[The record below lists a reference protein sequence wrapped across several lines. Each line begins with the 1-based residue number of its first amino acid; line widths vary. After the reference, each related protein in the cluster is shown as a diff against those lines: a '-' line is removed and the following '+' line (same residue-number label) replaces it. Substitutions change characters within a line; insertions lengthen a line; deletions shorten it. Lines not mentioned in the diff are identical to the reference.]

1 MLLNPIHVRGR
12 RKIRDE
18 DDDAPK
24 PIPSGPRG
32 GRPLLSAQAKL
43 SSSQTRSHKR
53 ARLLTTTPL
62 DKPRKKKKPSLLESI
77 PNELIEKI
85 FLHSLN
91 VNLARSSPILAA
103 AVSTERIYRALI
115 LLAFWDNSTELSAS
129 PYSRESRDAI
139 SRSLRPLD
147 YTPISLAQRKDLQTA
162 ILHCRW
168 CTVPRI
174 LDQLPE
180 LMNLVIQQHWF
191 GAGISMAEE
200 QEKLLDRVLNLE
212 DDANVF
218 EGFETINTTP
228 DTSTPVPTNNYTLAI
243 NPSIS
248 ITITNHSI
256 EQETT
261 HPFLSPLIIP
271 NKYLQGSTA
280 SDSAPATPS
289 SSLSDDGFTP
299 ALVTYLEIH
308 RRSLGFNSV
317 TLPLR
322 PPKHPL
328 ILSRP
333 CLQQGIHT
341 AIVSN
346 NLSALLTLLKLD
358 EFYFRV
364 TEQQHLT
371 AQDQDQDREPV
382 IPYALSAGHFRTA
395 VRLAPRNPEFFQAL
409 VRANA
414 ESVPADDPEI
424 TDWAMRLQDPFGR
437 WLLELMLR
445 LPEQTAAAKRN
456 PVQNSVFWMGRA
468 NADRRELASMY
479 LRDVLGGVEGLESW
493 MGEMHVP
500 LSLPSS

>member
-1 MLLNPIHVRGR
+1 MLLTPIHVRGR
-12 RKIRDE
+12 RKIRDHD

-24 PIPSGPRG
+24 PVPSGPRG
-32 GRPLLSAQAKL
+32 GRPLLSPQAKL

-53 ARLLTTTPL
+53 ARLLTANPP
-62 DKPRKKKKPSLLESI
+62 DKPRRKKQSMLESL

-115 LLAFWDNSTELSAS
+115 LLAFWDDGTELSAPS
-129 PYSRESRDAI
+129 YSRGSRDAI
-139 SRSLRPLD
+139 SRILRPLD
-147 YTPISLAQRKDLQTA
+147 YTSISLAQRKDLQTA

-180 LMNLVIQQHWF
+180 LMNLVIQRHWL

-200 QEKLLDRVLNLE
+200 QEKMLDRVLSQE

-218 EGFETINTTP
+218 EGFETIDTTP
-228 DTSTPVPTNNYTLAI
+228 DTSTPTPTTNYTLTI
-243 NPSIS
+243 NSLVS

-256 EQETT
+256 DQATT
-261 HPFLSPLIIP
+261 HSFLSPLIIP
-271 NKYLQGSTA
+271 DKYLQGSRA
-280 SDSAPATPS
+280 SDSATPTPS
-289 SSLSDDGFTP
+289 SSPSDDGFTP
-299 ALVTYLEIH
+299 ALITYLEIH
-308 RRSLGFNSV
+308 RLALGFNCV

-322 PPKHPL
+322 TPAHPV

-341 AIVSN
+341 ALVSN
-346 NLSALLTLLKLD
+346 NLPALLALLKLD

-371 AQDQDQDREPV
+371 AQDQDQDQEPI
-382 IPYALSAGHFRTA
+382 IPYALPAGHFRTA

-409 VRANA
+409 VRTNA
-414 ESVPADDPEI
+414 ESVPADDSEI
-424 TDWAMRLQDPFGR
+424 TEWAMRLQDPFGR

-445 LPEQTAAAKRN
+445 LPEQAAAAKRN
-456 PVQNSVFWMGRA
+456 PIQNSVFWMGRA

-479 LRDVLGGVEGLESW
+479 LRDVLGGVERLESW
-493 MGEMHVP
+493 MGETHVP
-500 LSLPSS
+500 LSLSSS